1 MTRFVVSILSFAMAF
16 VAVADGI
23 TSHIQA
29 SGNITIVQ
37 PSALDSLLVRPEVSA
52 QTNEETAEDIGS
64 SVAPSTR
71 SGYRVQVFDDNNPRT
86 ARAEAEK
93 RRSQVI
99 SLYPDMSVYVTFDSP
114 YWRVKVGDFRTRAEA
129 EATMA
134 DLKHAF
140 PAMAAYMRI
149 VRDKIVIND

>member
-1 MTRFVVSILSFAMAF
+1 MTRFVVSILSLAMTF
-16 VAVADGI
+16 VAVAEDI

-29 SGNITIVQ
+29 SGNIKIVQ
-37 PSALDSLLVRPEVSA
+37 PSALDSLLVRPEVVAQPTEESA
-52 QTNEETAEDIGS
+52 EATGS

-93 RRSQVI
+93 RRSQVL

>member
-1 MTRFVVSILSFAMAF
+1 MTRFVVSILSLAMAF
-16 VAVADGI
+16 TAVADGI

-29 SGNITIVQ
+29 SGNIKIVQ

-52 QTNEETAEDIGS
+52 QPNDEGAEDAGS
-64 SVAPSTR
+64 QVAQATR

-86 ARAEAEK
+86 ARAEAEN
-93 RRSQVI
+93 RRSQVM
-99 SLYPDMSVYVTFDSP
+99 SSYHDMSVYVTFDSP

-140 PAMAAYMRI
+140 PTMAAYMRI

>member
-1 MTRFVVSILSFAMAF
+1 MAF